1 MDCKHITEL
10 QIKVSYNPSDLYD
23 QRKFYIFIETE
34 FCYAQ
39 TYTRYPQNWPELFF
53 PGAAG
58 SFGLLLLHCGGLL
71 SSGGHPLGR
80 HRLLCLG
87 PGDLPALVLAAA
99 GPVPLPVTRVGQLLA
114 ET

>member
-1 MDCKHITEL
+1 MIKGNSIFSLKVNFVMLKHPTNIH
-10 QIKVSYNPSDLYD
+10 KV
-23 QRKFYIFIETE
+23 
-34 FCYAQ
+34 
-39 TYTRYPQNWPELFF
+39 YPQNRTELFF
-53 PGAAG
+53 PGAAS

-71 SSGGHPLGR
+71 SCGGHPLGR
-80 HRLLCLG
+80 HRRLCLG

>member
-1 MDCKHITEL
+1 M
-10 QIKVSYNPSDLYD
+10 IKGNS
-23 QRKFYIFIETE
+23 IFSLKLNFVLCSNIQ
-34 FCYAQ
+34 Q
-39 TYTRYPQNWPELFF
+39 TYTRYPQDWPELFF
-53 PGAAG
+53 PGAAS

>member
-1 MDCKHITEL
+1 M
-10 QIKVSYNPSDLYD
+10 
-23 QRKFYIFIETE
+23 
-34 FCYAQ
+34 
-39 TYTRYPQNWPELFF
+39 
-53 PGAAG
+53 
-58 SFGLLLLHCGGLL
+58 LLHCGGLL